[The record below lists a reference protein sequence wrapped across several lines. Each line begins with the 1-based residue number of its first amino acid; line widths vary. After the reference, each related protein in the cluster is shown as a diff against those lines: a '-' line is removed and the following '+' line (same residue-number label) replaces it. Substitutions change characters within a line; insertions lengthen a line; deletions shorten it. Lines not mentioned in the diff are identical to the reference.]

1 MVNCKLW
8 GNHLFAF
15 SLSHLKRHS
24 FWSQLDSPL
33 IWFIMYPS
41 AASPPP
47 DISFACTHEELIV
60 SLERMMS
67 GLPLPSNV
75 ITDINPYIYNPSN
88 LPDGVWYFVRS
99 KQNTNTQH
107 GYWKAKGDA
116 VEVFSNSV
124 IIGWRT
130 SHEFYEGQVCHE
142 HKTDWVMQEFTITR
156 KRVGESS
163 KSEDSSS
170 LCRVLLSAEQT
181 PNSENQQSMSTV
193 DTSQDSSSNPQA
205 PNHDLYNYLPSLDF
219 EFHDYLSNGPLT
231 IEYMEF
237 LISAYCSA
245 DRRVLVSIVKV
256 KDDDVKTELAVA
268 ERPAN
273 NHVPYLPDID
283 YISRGD
289 FLELLD
295 LLDEP
300 ASRSSSSEASSCVT
314 MSSDDCFDADAWLKE
329 LESNNNQDQVQD
341 NAGYRYTAPASHRP
355 TEMVVFPA
363 TGSIVSVENRN
374 SPIREIHETD
384 SSAIARGLVDQAN
397 SGQEANNRD
406 AAGPSTSSHS
416 RNVASSS
423 NSNSAAVRNGGEEKT
438 VGRVDKLKKYI
449 LCFKQF

>member
-1 MVNCKLW
+1 
-8 GNHLFAF
+8 
-15 SLSHLKRHS
+15 
-24 FWSQLDSPL
+24 
-33 IWFIMYPS
+33 MYPS
-41 AASPPP
+41 ATSPPP
-47 DISFACTHEELIV
+47 DISFACTHEELFV
-60 SLERMMS
+60 SLERMMN
-67 GLPLPSNV
+67 GFPLPSNV
-75 ITDINPYIYNPSN
+75 ITDINPYIYKPTN

-130 SHEFYEGQVCHE
+130 SHEFYEGQVSHE
-142 HKTDWVMQEFTITR
+142 HKTDWVMQEFRITR
-156 KRVGESS
+156 KRVCGSS

-170 LCRVLLSAEQT
+170 LCRVLSAEQT

-193 DTSQDSSSNPQA
+193 DTSQDSSSKPQ
-205 PNHDLYNYLPSLDF
+205 
-219 EFHDYLSNGPLT
+219 
-231 IEYMEF
+231 
-237 LISAYCSA
+237 
-245 DRRVLVSIVKV
+245 V
-256 KDDDVKTELAVA
+256 KDDDEKTESAVS

-273 NHVPYLPDID
+273 NHVPYLPDSD

-300 ASRSSSSEASSCVT
+300 ASPSSSSETSSCVT

-363 TGSIVSVENRN
+363 TGSLVSVENRN
-374 SPIREIHETD
+374 SPIREIHEND

-397 SGQEANNRD
+397 SGQEANYRD
-406 AAGPSTSSHS
+406 AGPSTSSHS
-416 RNVASSS
+416 RNVASTS
-423 NSNSAAVRNGGEEKT
+423 NSNSAVRNGEEKT

>member
-1 MVNCKLW
+1 
-8 GNHLFAF
+8 
-15 SLSHLKRHS
+15 
-24 FWSQLDSPL
+24 
-33 IWFIMYPS
+33 
-41 AASPPP
+41 
-47 DISFACTHEELIV
+47 
-60 SLERMMS
+60 MMS
-67 GLPLPSNV
+67 GFPLPSNV
-75 ITDINPYIYNPSN
+75 ITDINPYIYEPSN

-142 HKTDWVMQEFTITR
+142 HKTDWVMQEFRITR
-156 KRVGESS
+156 KRVSESS
-163 KSEDSSS
+163 KSENSSS
-170 LCRVLLSAEQT
+170 LCRVLLGAEQT

-193 DTSQDSSSNPQA
+193 DTSQDSSSKPQ
-205 PNHDLYNYLPSLDF
+205 
-219 EFHDYLSNGPLT
+219 
-231 IEYMEF
+231 
-237 LISAYCSA
+237 
-245 DRRVLVSIVKV
+245 V
-256 KDDDVKTELAVA
+256 KDDDVKTELAVS
-268 ERPAN
+268 ERPEN
-273 NHVPYLPDID
+273 NHVPYLPDSD

-300 ASRSSSSEASSCVT
+300 ASPSSSSEASSCVT

-329 LESNNNQDQVQD
+329 LESNNNLDQVQD

-363 TGSIVSVENRN
+363 TGSLISVENHN
-374 SPIREIHETD
+374 APIREIHKTD
-384 SSAIARGLVDQAN
+384 SSGIARGLVDQAN
-397 SGQEANNRD
+397 SGQEANYRD

-423 NSNSAAVRNGGEEKT
+423 NSNSAAVRNGEEKT

>member
-1 MVNCKLW
+1 
-8 GNHLFAF
+8 
-15 SLSHLKRHS
+15 
-24 FWSQLDSPL
+24 
-33 IWFIMYPS
+33 MYPS

-47 DISFACTHEELIV
+47 DISFTCTPEELCV

-67 GLPLPSNV
+67 GFPLPSNV
-75 ITDINPYIYNPSN
+75 ITDINPYIYEPSN

-116 VEVFSNSV
+116 VEVFSNSF

-142 HKTDWVMQEFTITR
+142 HKTDWVMQEFRITR

-193 DTSQDSSSNPQA
+193 DTSQDSSSKPQ
-205 PNHDLYNYLPSLDF
+205 
-219 EFHDYLSNGPLT
+219 
-231 IEYMEF
+231 
-237 LISAYCSA
+237 
-245 DRRVLVSIVKV
+245 V
-256 KDDDVKTELAVA
+256 KDDDDVS

-273 NHVPYLPDID
+273 NHVPYLPDSD

-300 ASRSSSSEASSCVT
+300 ASPSSSSETSSCVT

-355 TEMVVFPA
+355 TEMVVFPVITETLVSIETFVFLSICLLNEKEDILIFSLSTA
-363 TGSIVSVENRN
+363 TGSLISVENRN

-384 SSAIARGLVDQAN
+384 SSGIARGLVDQAN
-397 SGQEANNRD
+397 SGQEANYRD

-423 NSNSAAVRNGGEEKT
+423 NSNSAAVQNGEEKT